1 MALVAYSDSEASD
14 SEPETTV
21 PQPQQAPKKPTTTT
35 TATTTTSNSNNNKLV
50 DRTNPRKIRVALP
63 DIKPEH
69 NGDEDN
75 GPRKKP
81 KLGGSGGGVFS
92 GFNSFLPAP
101 KKTTTTTVS
110 SNSATEKK
118 APARKIFSLKTGAAP
133 GFDREADAEMRN
145 ERAFGSLGNKNNNND
160 EDEDE
165 TIPKAG
171 SMRNQELDFG
181 NDEDKNRG
189 GEETLPQTKKPEEV
203 KLKGNPMM
211 FKPLSVGRASQQKKR
226 KVVSDLMPT
235 AAAAVRRKEDGP
247 VGASSTSASAS
258 TATPAAA
265 AAAAAA
271 PPPPKPKIS
280 LFSLSAADDD
290 NSTSTPTTTA
300 TTYEPLVYTPLNSA
314 PAGPSPA
321 PEDTT
326 TAQQPTYQTTTSDN
340 NTLSTIADDLNLSKA
355 QRRQLFGRNA
365 PESVAASSRVLHF
378 NTDQEYVTN
387 QELAHTELAAQQH
400 NPVRAIAPGKHTL
413 QQLVN
418 AASTQREALE
428 ESFAAG
434 RRNKREAGAKY
445 GW

>member
-14 SEPETTV
+14 SEPEATV

-35 TATTTTSNSNNNKLV
+35 TTTTATTTTSNSSNNNKLV

-69 NGDEDN
+69 NDDTDN
-75 GPRKKP
+75 PRKKL
-81 KLGGSGGGVFS
+81 KLGGSGSGGAFS

-101 KKTTTTTVS
+101 KKTTTTTA
-110 SNSATEKK
+110 SNSTTEKK

-145 ERAFGSLGNKNNNND
+145 ERAFGNLGGGHNND
-160 EDEDE
+160 DDE

-171 SMRNQELDFG
+171 SMRDQELDFG
-181 NDEDKNRG
+181 NEDKNRG
-189 GEETLPQTKKPEEV
+189 GEETVPQMKKPEEV

-226 KVVSDLMPT
+226 KAVSDLMP
-235 AAAAVRRKEDGP
+235 AAANVRRKEDGLAA
-247 VGASSTSASAS
+247 ASSASAS
-258 TATPAAA
+258 TSTPAAA
-265 AAAAAA
+265 AAPAA
-271 PPPPKPKIS
+271 PAPKPKIS
-280 LFSLSAADDD
+280 LFSLSADDD
-290 NSTSTPTTTA
+290 NNSTPTTTTTTTA

-326 TAQQPTYQTTTSDN
+326 TTAQQPTYHQPTTSD

>member
-35 TATTTTSNSNNNKLV
+35 TTPTTTTSNSNNNNKLV

-69 NGDEDN
+69 NDDTDN
-75 GPRKKP
+75 PRKKP
-81 KLGGSGGGVFS
+81 KLGGSGGAFS

-101 KKTTTTTVS
+101 KKTTTTTA
-110 SNSATEKK
+110 SNSTTEKK

-145 ERAFGSLGNKNNNND
+145 ERAFGNLGGGNNND
-160 EDEDE
+160 DEDE

-171 SMRNQELDFG
+171 SMRDQELDFG
-181 NDEDKNRG
+181 NEDKNRG
-189 GEETLPQTKKPEEV
+189 GGEETVPQMKKPEEV

-211 FKPLSVGRASQQKKR
+211 FKPLSVGRAAQQKKR
-226 KVVSDLMPT
+226 KAVSDLMP
-235 AAAAVRRKEDGP
+235 AAANVRRKEDGP
-247 VGASSTSASAS
+247 AAASSTSASAS

-280 LFSLSAADDD
+280 LFSLSADDD
-290 NSTSTPTTTA
+290 NSTSTPTTTTA

-326 TAQQPTYQTTTSDN
+326 TTAQQPTYQPTTSDNN

>member
-35 TATTTTSNSNNNKLV
+35 ATTTTSNSNNNNKLV

-69 NGDEDN
+69 NDDEDN

-81 KLGGSGGGVFS
+81 KLGGSGGAFS

-101 KKTTTTTVS
+101 KKTTTTTAS

-145 ERAFGSLGNKNNNND
+145 ERAFGNLGNNNNNNEEE
-160 EDEDE
+160 EDD

-171 SMRNQELDFG
+171 SMRDQELDFG
-181 NDEDKNRG
+181 NEDKNRG
-189 GEETLPQTKKPEEV
+189 GEETVPQMKKPEEV

-226 KVVSDLMPT
+226 KAVSDLMP
-235 AAAAVRRKEDGP
+235 AAANVRKKEDGP
-247 VGASSTSASAS
+247 VGSSSTSASAS

-265 AAAAAA
+265 AEAPAA
-271 PPPPKPKIS
+271 PPPKPKIS

-326 TAQQPTYQTTTSDN
+326 TAAQQPTYQTTTSDN

>member
-35 TATTTTSNSNNNKLV
+35 TTATTSTGNSNNNNKLV
-50 DRTNPRKIRVALP
+50 DRSNPRKIRVALP

-69 NGDEDN
+69 NDDTDN
-75 GPRKKP
+75 PRKKP
-81 KLGGSGGGVFS
+81 KLGGSGSGGAFS

-101 KKTTTTTVS
+101 KKTTTTTAS

-145 ERAFGSLGNKNNNND
+145 ERAFGNLGGGNNNG

-171 SMRNQELDFG
+171 SMRDQELDFG
-181 NDEDKNRG
+181 NEDKNGGG
-189 GEETLPQTKKPEEV
+189 GEETLPQMKKPEEV

-226 KVVSDLMPT
+226 KAVSDLMP
-235 AAAAVRRKEDGP
+235 AAANVRRKEDGP
-247 VGASSTSASAS
+247 VAASSTS
-258 TATPAAA
+258 TPTPAAA
-265 AAAAAA
+265 AAPAA
-271 PPPPKPKIS
+271 PAPKPKIS
-280 LFSLSAADDD
+280 LFSLSADDD
-290 NSTSTPTTTA
+290 NNSTPTTTTA

-326 TAQQPTYQTTTSDN
+326 TAQQPTYQTTTSDNN